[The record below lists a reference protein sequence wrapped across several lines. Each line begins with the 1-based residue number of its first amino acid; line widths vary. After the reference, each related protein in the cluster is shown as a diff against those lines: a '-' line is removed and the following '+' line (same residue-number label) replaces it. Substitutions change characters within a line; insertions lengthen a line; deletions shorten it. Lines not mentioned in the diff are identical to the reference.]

1 MFDRRALIGAII
13 LGVIIVASPAYT
25 QEKSIVVASTT
36 SGMKRK
42 YHILDRELCRSLHLS
57 RQPSCPLWVKK
68 QTSRHLQRMSAL
80 PPKAD
85 ID

>member
-36 SGMKRK
+36 SAAG
-42 YHILDRELCRSLHLS
+42 LRSIRIPTANL
-57 RQPSCPLWVKK
+57 
-68 QTSRHLQRMSAL
+68 
-80 PPKAD
+80 
-85 ID
+85 